1 MNKGWVSI
9 HREIQ
14 DHWLWNDNRVFS
26 KLEAWLDIL
35 LSVNYSD
42 KKVVIKNDVF
52 IVKRGQSINSQITWS
67 ERWNWNRSKVR
78 RFLDLLE
85 NDNMIEIK
93 TNNITTIL
101 TVCNY
106 SDYQDL
112 RTSDEHQTN
121 IKRTSDEHQ
130 TNTNNNNNNINKEN
144 KDSAIEFL
152 KSEIPSQFETYE
164 MQNKKNVMDVDSLY
178 ESFNNT
184 VVIDV
189 NNGKLNYDPQSLIA
203 RLRKYTNSWVINQ
216 KPKKQDQSHK
226 KNIVF

>member
-1 MNKGWVSI
+1 MNKGWISI

-14 DHWLWNDNRVFS
+14 DHWLWNDKRVFS

-78 RFLDLLE
+78 RFLELLE
-85 NDNMIEIK
+85 NDNMIELK

-101 TVCNY
+101 TVCKY

-164 MQNKKNVMDVDSLY
+164 MQNAKNVTDINSLY

-189 NNGKLNYDPQSLIA
+189 NNGKLNYDPQSIIA
-203 RLRKYTNSWVINQ
+203 RLRKYTDSWVRNQ
-216 KPKKQDQSHK
+216 KPKKQDQSHR